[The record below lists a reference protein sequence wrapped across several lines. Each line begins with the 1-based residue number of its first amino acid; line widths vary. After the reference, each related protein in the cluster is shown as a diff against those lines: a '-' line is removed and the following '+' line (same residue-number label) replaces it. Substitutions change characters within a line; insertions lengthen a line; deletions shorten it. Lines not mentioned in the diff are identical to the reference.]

1 MLGILSI
8 PRGNAECER
17 QFSVVRKT
25 RMQFRCSVCDKTL
38 GNVLTTKCQK
48 NGPFCSQTYSEEF
61 LKAKS
66 AAPKC
71 LQKCLLDSGAVV
83 CKCGNKNANNLSAC
97 EFSVVAC
104 LAFGDAKAYGLTPTI
119 LGQEGMDNRGSH
131 FVDASKGNR
140 QGSDWCGAKKAGNG
154 RQKLMVGHAGLA
166 ELLSRADHPAE

>member
-1 MLGILSI
+1 MKFSRIAETMLGILSI

-48 NGPFCSQTYSEEF
+48 NGPFYSQTYSEEF
-61 LKAKS
+61 LKKAKS

-97 EFSVVAC
+97 EFSVAAC

-119 LGQEGMDNRGSH
+119 LGQEGMDNRGVT
-131 FVDASKGNR
+131 FWM
-140 QGSDWCGAKKAGNG
+140 QAKATVREVTRVVQRKLEMAG
-154 RQKLMVGHAGLA
+154 K
-166 ELLSRADHPAE
+166 S